1 MSEQEA
7 KKQKTEEPAAEAAAD
22 AAAVGATPD
31 AAAAASSGGAFVAG
45 EASDVKGVTPSTPEE
60 VAAAIRRQV
69 PCACVPHAHRDP
81 NAVLHAAMHAAM
93 HHARTLH
100 ASLTHT
106 HA

>member
-7 KKQKTEEPAAEAAAD
+7 KKQKTDEPAAEAAD

-69 PCACVPHAHRDP
+69 PCACVPHAHRGP
-81 NAVLHAAMHAAM
+81 NAVLHAAMNAAM

>member
-7 KKQKTEEPAAEAAAD
+7 KKQKTDEPAAEVAD

-69 PCACVPHAHRDP
+69 PCACARTRTV
-81 NAVLHAAMHAAM
+81 
-93 HHARTLH
+93 ARTLCC
-100 ASLTHT
+100 TRR
-106 HA
+106 